1 MLTARPATYDLPAG
15 GRRPMSSRRPHPNTP
30 PAGADAGYHRLAARM
45 EEAQAAQTVRFE
57 EMTDRIL
64 DSLHEL
70 KADVRRVDTAQGD
83 LTNRVSDI
91 EREVLETRE
100 AMHVHQRSVTAGR
113 VDSAKVAVTAAAK
126 SPLGVLVLG
135 ATGFSALVAAAK
147 NVPSALVWTVE
158 TAGRIYAHL
167 KGLGS

>member
-1 MLTARPATYDLPAG
+1 
-15 GRRPMSSRRPHPNTP
+15 MSSRRPSGS
-30 PAGADAGYHRLAARM
+30 PAGADASYHRLAARM
-45 EEAQAAQTVRFE
+45 EQAQAAQTVRFE

-147 NVPSALVWTVE
+147 NVPDALVWVVE
-158 TAGRIYAHL
+158 AAPRIYAYL
-167 KGLGS
+167 KGAGS